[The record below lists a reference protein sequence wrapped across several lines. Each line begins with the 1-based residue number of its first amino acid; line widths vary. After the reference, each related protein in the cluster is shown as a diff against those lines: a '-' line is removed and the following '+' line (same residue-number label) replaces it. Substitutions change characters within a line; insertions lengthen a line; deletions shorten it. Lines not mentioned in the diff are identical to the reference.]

1 MKVFNLI
8 AHIEKDAESGMYMG
22 FFPSVPG
29 AHTQAKTLD
38 DLNIRMKE
46 VLELCL
52 ETMSEQER
60 NEIPVFVGTQQI
72 SVAV

>member
-1 MKVFNLI
+1 MKVFNLV
-8 AHIEKDAESGMYMG
+8 AHIEKDSESGMYTG

-38 DLNIRMKE
+38 TLNIRMKE

-52 ETMSEQER
+52 ETMSKKER
-60 NEIPVFVGTQQI
+60 NELPEFVGTQQI

>member
-1 MKVFNLI
+1 MKVFKLL
-8 AHIEKDAESGMYMG
+8 AHIQKDSESGMYIG
-22 FFPSVPG
+22 FFPSLPG

-46 VLELCL
+46 VLGLCL
-52 ETMSEQER
+52 ETMSEKER
-60 NEIPVFVGTQQI
+60 NEIPEFVGTQQI